1 MREGK
6 ERETRSVEGTQRTRS
21 GRWGAFFAWGGL
33 LLLLTLF
40 GFGLL
45 RRGQG
50 PISEGSVVP
59 DFMLTTFEGQEIS
72 LQDLAGQIVV
82 INFWSS
88 WCLTCDEEAAALEQA
103 YQMVQDSQV
112 SFLGVNYSDT
122 DWAALDYLEKYGIT
136 FPNGPDEGTR
146 IAQTFRIK
154 AVPETYIVAADG
166 RLAFVKIGAF
176 SSVEEILEAI
186 DSAR

>member
-1 MREGK
+1 MREGVD
-6 ERETRSVEGTQRTRS
+6 RETVNVEQTKPARS
-21 GRWGAFFAWGGL
+21 GRWGAIFAWGVL
-33 LLLLTLF
+33 LLLLLFF

-45 RRGQG
+45 RREQG
-50 PISEGSVVP
+50 SISVGSVVP
-59 DFMLTTFEGQEIS
+59 DFVLTAFDGQEIA
-72 LQDLAGQIVV
+72 LQDLSGQIVV